1 MKYTHDF
8 GNNIKQL
15 RKERR
20 ITQDRLANKLGVTG
34 ANISKYENNVITP
47 PVEIMCSIADYFGVS
62 VDSLCG
68 REDEG
73 SISLVGLTEE
83 QADIL
88 CELSEAFKSQNNNE
102 ILRFTGDEKYR
113 ILGKIAEYF
122 AKNSGV

>member
-15 RKERR
+15 RRERK
-20 ITQDRLANKLGVTG
+20 ITQDKLAKILGVTG

-47 PVEIMCSIADYFGVS
+47 PIEIMCSIADYFGVS

-68 REDEG
+68 REDSET
-73 SISLVGLTEE
+73 ISLVGLSKE
-83 QADIL
+83 QSDIL
-88 CELSEAFKSQNNNE
+88 CELSDTFKSQNNNK
-102 ILRFTGDEKYR
+102 ILRYTDDKKYK

-122 AKNSGV
+122 AKNSII